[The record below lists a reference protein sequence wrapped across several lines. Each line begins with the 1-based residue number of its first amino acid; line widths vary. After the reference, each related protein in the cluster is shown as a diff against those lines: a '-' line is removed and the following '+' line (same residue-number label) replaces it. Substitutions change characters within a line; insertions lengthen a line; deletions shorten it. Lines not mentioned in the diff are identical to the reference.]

1 MKYISILAVL
11 LIVSLALPLAAQ
23 EAQQPQQA
31 QKEQQEQQAKPAD
44 NMDVVREA
52 IRANKK
58 VVVADNMQMT
68 EAEAKAF
75 WPVYEKYQT
84 EATAI
89 GDRMV
94 KLVTNYANTYNVMT
108 DDTAGKLVKEMMAIQ
123 GERVKLQEKYL
134 PELQKVLPMTKVARF
149 YQIENKIRAVVDY
162 DLASEIPLVK

>member
-1 MKYISILAVL
+1 MKYISLLAVL

-23 EAQQPQQA
+23 QAQQPQQA
-31 QKEQQEQQAKPAD
+31 QKEEQAKPAD
-44 NMDVVREA
+44 NMDVVRDA

-58 VVVADNMQMT
+58 VVVADNMELT

-84 EATAI
+84 ELTAI

-94 KLVTNYANTYNVMT
+94 KLVTNYANTYNNMS
-108 DDTAGKLVKEMMAIQ
+108 DDTAGKLLKELMAIQ
-123 GERVKLQEKYL
+123 GDRVKLQEKYL
-134 PELQKVLPMTKVARF
+134 PEFQKVLPMTKVARF

-162 DLASEIPLVK
+162 DVASEIPLIK